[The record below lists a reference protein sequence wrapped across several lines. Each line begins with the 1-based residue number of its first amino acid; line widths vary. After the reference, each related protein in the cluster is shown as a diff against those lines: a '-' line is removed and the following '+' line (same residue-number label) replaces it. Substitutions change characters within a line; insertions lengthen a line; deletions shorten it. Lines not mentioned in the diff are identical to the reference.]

1 MISPLH
7 SVRAFVAITVIF
19 ASDVCGQDNLLSKVD
34 VARDVLTG
42 GWRRAGSEL
51 SVTPGTAS
59 RCVIAR
65 GVPAEYQF
73 SIEFTRTRGEDSVVV
88 ILPVGNVSPALEI
101 GGWSG
106 VAHGLSRVDG
116 LPTKDTKNPT
126 SVRPGTF
133 PNNVKQTLDVSV
145 KAEGGNA
152 VLVAAL
158 NGESLFRWSG
168 KTSRLEKNFVMNL
181 PMPKAIGLAVHKSEV
196 TFHSARL
203 QTAGAVIATP
213 GPQDKTQPIGKAPA
227 QSAQPTQLENLGA
240 AGSPGWEL
248 FNGGA
253 FALATEGGG
262 SFVRA
267 RSKVGAADRGAYLKG
282 VNFSEGTIDVELKG
296 GAQPGSSFLGVVFH
310 GVDGKRYDSVYF
322 RPFNFGHRDP
332 VRRGHAVQYMSHPDW
347 PWDKLRKERPEEFE
361 NPAIPEPKPADWF
374 KARIEIKGGRVR
386 VFVNGAGEPCLD
398 VKQMSEVRSGKIG
411 LWFNGIAA
419 FRNLKITSD

>member
-1 MISPLH
+1 MTATFAPE
-7 SVRAFVAITVIF
+7 VR
-19 ASDVCGQDNLLSKVD
+19 GQENLLARVN
-34 VARDVLTG
+34 VARDALTG
-42 GWRRAGSEL
+42 DWRRAGGEL
-51 SVTPGTAS
+51 SVVPGTAS

-88 ILPVGNVSPALEI
+88 ILPLGNVSPALEI
-101 GGWSG
+101 GGWTG

-116 LPTKDTKNPT
+116 RPTKDSENPT

-152 VLVAAL
+152 VLVVAL

-181 PMPKAIGLAVHKSEV
+181 PMTKAIGLAVHKSEV

-203 QTAGAVIATP
+203 SAVRTVIATS
-213 GPQDKTQPIGKAPA
+213 APPDTTKSTVQTPA
-227 QSAQPTQLENLGA
+227 RSDLSNRLRNLGA
-240 AGSPGWEL
+240 PGSPGWQP

-253 FALATEGGG
+253 FALATENGTT
-262 SFVRA
+262 FVRA
-267 RSKVGAADRGAYLKG
+267 RSEVGTADRGAYLTG
-282 VNFSEGTIDVELKG
+282 VDFAEGTIEVSLKG

-310 GVDGKRYDSVYF
+310 GVDGKTYDSVYF

-347 PWDKLRKERPEEFE
+347 PWDKLRKERPEAFE
-361 NPAIPEPKPADWF
+361 NPAAPEPNPADWF
-374 KARIEIKGGRVR
+374 KAKVAVNGGRVR
-386 VFVNGAGEPCLD
+386 VFVNGASEPCLD
-398 VKQMSEVRSGKIG
+398 VKKMSEVNTGKVG
-411 LWFNGIAA
+411 LWFNGTAA
-419 FRNLKITSD
+419 FRDLKITSD